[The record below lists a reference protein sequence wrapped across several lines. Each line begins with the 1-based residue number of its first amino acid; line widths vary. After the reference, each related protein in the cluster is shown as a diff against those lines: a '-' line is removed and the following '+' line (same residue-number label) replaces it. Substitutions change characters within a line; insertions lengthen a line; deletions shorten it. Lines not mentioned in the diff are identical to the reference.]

1 MGTFEITN
9 EQKII
14 NFKFEVDEYIVT
26 GDSSYDTIKNTFKSA
41 SGNINKGNVHVGY
54 FSAYINNNTNKAKIN
69 ISDVESEV
77 ILDVTDIITN
87 CVSKIEE
94 YYKQ

>member
-1 MGTFEITN
+1 MR
-9 EQKII
+9 
-14 NFKFEVDEYIVT
+14 VV
-26 GDSSYDTIKNTFKSA
+26 
-41 SGNINKGNVHVGY
+41 Y
-54 FSAYINNNTNKAKIN
+54 FSAYMNNDTNKAKIN